1 MKIIN
6 LLENKQLL
14 KEYIILS
21 KSNIF
26 LLNTMI

>member
-14 KEYIILS
+14 KEYTILS